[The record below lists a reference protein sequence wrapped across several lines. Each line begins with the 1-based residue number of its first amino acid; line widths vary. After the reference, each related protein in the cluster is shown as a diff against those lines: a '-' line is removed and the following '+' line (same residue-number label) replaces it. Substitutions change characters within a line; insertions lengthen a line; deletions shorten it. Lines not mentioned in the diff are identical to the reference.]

1 MFNPKAY
8 TLEREVNIMANYI
21 YIRVSSK
28 DQNENRQLA
37 DAVKLNI
44 PSENIFIDKQSGKD
58 FDRPEYKRMI
68 DTLQENDVVYI
79 HSIDRLGRNY
89 DLIIEEWNRIT
100 KVLKANIVVLDM
112 PLLDTTSNNN
122 DLTGKFIADLVLQIL
137 SYVAQKER
145 ENIKQRQ
152 AEGIRIAKQNGKF
165 RKKDIDFSLF
175 MKLDAD
181 VKAGILSIPKAC
193 AKLGVKSRNT
203 WYKLRKEVAEKSE
216 VCV

>member
-1 MFNPKAY
+1 
-8 TLEREVNIMANYI
+8 MANYI

-175 MKLDAD
+175 LKLDAD
-181 VKAGILSIPKAC
+181 VKAGLLSIPKAC

>member
-1 MFNPKAY
+1 MKYA
-8 TLEREVNIMANYI
+8 

-28 DQNENRQLA
+28 DQNEDRQLA

-175 MKLDAD
+175 LKLDAD
-181 VKAGILSIPKAC
+181 VKAGVLSIPKAC

-203 WYKLRKEVAEKSE
+203 WYKLRKEVAEKTE

>member
-1 MFNPKAY
+1 
-8 TLEREVNIMANYI
+8 MANYI

-37 DAVKLNI
+37 DAEKLNI

-68 DTLQENDVVYI
+68 NTLQENDVVYI

-175 MKLDAD
+175 LKLDAD
-181 VKAGILSIPKAC
+181 VKAGLLSIPKAC

>member
-1 MFNPKAY
+1 MKYA
-8 TLEREVNIMANYI
+8 

-145 ENIKQRQ
+145 ENITARTRPQR
-152 AEGIRIAKQNGKF
+152 EKLGSEGYYIGHLSDGYCVEESWGTYEDGRRRKIKKIVIYFYVFSFIKGIR
-165 RKKDIDFSLF
+165 
-175 MKLDAD
+175 
-181 VKAGILSIPKAC
+181 
-193 AKLGVKSRNT
+193 KSR
-203 WYKLRKEVAEKSE
+203 SF
-216 VCV
+216 

>member
-1 MFNPKAY
+1 MKYA
-8 TLEREVNIMANYI
+8 

-68 DTLQENDVVYI
+68 NILQENDVVYI

-100 KVLKANIVVLDM
+100 KALKANIVVLDM

-175 MKLDAD
+175 LKLDAD
-181 VKAGILSIPKAC
+181 VKAGVLSIPKAC

-203 WYKLRKEVAEKSE
+203 WYKLRKEVAEKTE

>member
-1 MFNPKAY
+1 
-8 TLEREVNIMANYI
+8 MANYI

-175 MKLDAD
+175 LKLDAD
-181 VKAGILSIPKAC
+181 VKAGVLSIPKAC

>member
-1 MFNPKAY
+1 
-8 TLEREVNIMANYI
+8 MANYI

-68 DTLQENDVVYI
+68 NTLQENDVVYI

-181 VKAGILSIPKAC
+181 VKAGVLSIPKAC

-203 WYKLRKEVAEKSE
+203 WYKLRKEVAEKTE

>member
-1 MFNPKAY
+1 MK
-8 TLEREVNIMANYI
+8 YI

-68 DTLQENDVVYI
+68 NTLQENDVVYT

-89 DLIIEEWNRIT
+89 DMIIEEWNHIT

-175 MKLDAD
+175 LKLDAD

>member
-1 MFNPKAY
+1 
-8 TLEREVNIMANYI
+8 MANYI

-68 DTLQENDVVYI
+68 NTLQENDVVYI

-175 MKLDAD
+175 LKLDAD
-181 VKAGILSIPKAC
+181 VKAGLLSIPKAC

>member
-1 MFNPKAY
+1 
-8 TLEREVNIMANYI
+8 MANFI

-68 DTLQENDVVYI
+68 NTLQENDVVYT

-89 DLIIEEWNRIT
+89 DMIIEEWNHIT

-181 VKAGILSIPKAC
+181 VKAGVLSTPKAC

>member
-1 MFNPKAY
+1 MKYA
-8 TLEREVNIMANYI
+8 

-68 DTLQENDVVYI
+68 NTLQENDVVYT

-89 DLIIEEWNRIT
+89 DMIIEEWNRIT

-175 MKLDAD
+175 LKLDAD

>member
-1 MFNPKAY
+1 
-8 TLEREVNIMANYI
+8 MANFI

-68 DTLQENDVVYI
+68 NTLQENDVVYT

-89 DLIIEEWNRIT
+89 DMIIEEWNHIT

-175 MKLDAD
+175 LKLDAD
-181 VKAGILSIPKAC
+181 VKAGVLSIPKAC

>member
-1 MFNPKAY
+1 MK
-8 TLEREVNIMANYI
+8 YI

-68 DTLQENDVVYI
+68 NTLQENDVVYI

-175 MKLDAD
+175 LKLDAD

-216 VCV
+216 VCVP

>member
-1 MFNPKAY
+1 MK
-8 TLEREVNIMANYI
+8 YI

-68 DTLQENDVVYI
+68 NTLQENDVVYI

-175 MKLDAD
+175 LKLDAD
-181 VKAGILSIPKAC
+181 VKAGVLSIPKAC

>member
-1 MFNPKAY
+1 
-8 TLEREVNIMANYI
+8 MANYI

-89 DLIIEEWNRIT
+89 DLIIEEWNHIT

-175 MKLDAD
+175 LKLDAD

>member
-1 MFNPKAY
+1 
-8 TLEREVNIMANYI
+8 MANYI

-37 DAVKLNI
+37 DAEKLNI

-68 DTLQENDVVYI
+68 NTLQENDVVYI

-175 MKLDAD
+175 LKLDAD

>member
-1 MFNPKAY
+1 MKYA
-8 TLEREVNIMANYI
+8 

-175 MKLDAD
+175 LKLDAD
-181 VKAGILSIPKAC
+181 VKAGVLSIPKAC

-203 WYKLRKEVAEKSE
+203 WYKLRKEVAEKTE